1 MQNGSGVAY
10 ATFFESKPSGVLL
23 GLLTPDLHNGKL
35 QGVEFFWTGKNTLP
49 LLNMF
54 EAECKS
60 RGCYRIVVGLW
71 AQAIGPRA
79 PGLRRFYRSRGFQ
92 PEAESFSKVL

>member
-1 MQNGSGVAY
+1 MQSGSAVAY
-10 ATFFESKPSGVLL
+10 ATFLDSKPAGVLL

-35 QGVEFFWTGKNTLP
+35 QGVEFFWTGSNTIP
-49 LLNMF
+49 LLDMF

-60 RGCYRIVVGLW
+60 RGCYRVVAGLW
-71 AQAIGPRA
+71 GQAIGPRA
-79 PGLRRFYRSRGFQ
+79 PVLRRFYRSRGYS